1 MSESFQRIGDYEVLD
16 ILGAGGM
23 GRVYRVRN
31 VLTDR
36 VEAMK
41 VLLPNLQGHEEVAAR
56 FLREIK
62 VLAALNHPN
71 IAALHTAMTIEN
83 QLVMVMEYVQGR
95 SLASRLDQGALP
107 AGEALNYLDQVL
119 EALSYAHKQH
129 VIHRDIKPA
138 NMMVTQQ
145 GVVKL
150 MDFGIAHTEGDIKK
164 LTATGSTLGS
174 ISYMSPEQVKGE
186 KTDERSDL
194 YSLGISLYEMVT
206 GKRPFDVGS
215 SFSIMAAHINQAPQ
229 PPIEVHPGLP
239 QVVNDLILTSIAK
252 SPGDRFQSAEA
263 FRNAV
268 RQARKSIPADDRT
281 MVAGSVDYAASVAPT
296 ASNPAVEAAVGAN
309 QGTMVQGSTSNT
321 IAHTPTASNSA
332 FPSTMPPR
340 APAAT
345 PNRQAFAAA
354 PAAPPPATISAQ
366 ATVPA
371 AAPPAPVA
379 ASSHRGL
386 YMALGALVVVVALV
400 AAGLY
405 MPGHKKASA
414 SDAVQTPP
422 AQQTVAPTP
431 ASAPAAEPVA
441 QPTSAPSM
449 DTQAAARAK
458 AQRLAQEK
466 AAADKA
472 AAEQL
477 AAAQRKADLDAV
489 EHRIDQLTGRA
500 GAVNA
505 SLNTLQRQQNA
516 AGYGLRG
523 DMASAQSRMNVS
535 LQKAQSAIQAEDLD
549 RARRYAAQTESD
561 LETLEKF
568 LGR

>member
-1 MSESFQRIGDYEVLD
+1 MSDSETKRLGDYEILD
-16 ILGAGGM
+16 ELGAGGM

-71 IAALHTAMTIEN
+71 IAALRTALTIEN
-83 QLVMVMEYVQGR
+83 QLVMVMEYVEGE
-95 SLASRLDQGALP
+95 SLSSRLNIGAIP
-107 AGEALNYLDQVL
+107 VGEALKYLDQVL
-119 EALSYAHKQH
+119 DALSYAHRHH

-138 NMMVTQQ
+138 NMMLTRQ

-150 MDFGIAHTEGDIKK
+150 MDFGIAHTEGEAKK

-186 KTDERSDL
+186 ATDERSDL

-206 GKRPFDVGS
+206 GKRPFDEGS
-215 SFSIMAAHINQAPQ
+215 SFSIMAAHVNQAPR
-229 PPIEVHPGLP
+229 PPVELHPGLP
-239 QVVNDLILTSIAK
+239 ATVNDLILTSIAK
-252 SPGDRFQSAEA
+252 LPSERFQTADA

-268 RQARKSIPADDRT
+268 RQARASVPADDRT
-281 MVAGSVDYAASVAPT
+281 ILQGSASNTSADAPTVSRLGAAANDRTVVQGSTNDTVDASMAPT
-296 ASNPAVEAAVGAN
+296 ASHAAIPSMPAPLPPAYRQAYAAAP
-309 QGTMVQGSTSNT
+309 
-321 IAHTPTASNSA
+321 TPA
-332 FPSTMPPR
+332 PPR
-340 APAAT
+340 AASP
-345 PNRQAFAAA
+345 QSAAA
-354 PAAPPPATISAQ
+354 PAQAP
-366 ATVPA
+366 PA
-371 AAPPAPVA
+371 AA
-379 ASSHRGL
+379 SHRGL
-386 YMALGALVVVVALV
+386 YMALGGLLVVVALIG
-400 AAGLY
+400 AGLY

-414 SDAVQTPP
+414 SDAVEAPKVM
-422 AQQTVAPTP
+422 QQTAAPTP
-431 ASAPAAEPVA
+431 APAATPVA
-441 QPTSAPSM
+441 APEPTPDAK
-449 DTQAAARAK
+449 ALAHAK

-466 AAADKA
+466 AAADAAA
-472 AAEQL
+472 AAE
-477 AAAQRKADLDAV
+477 RKAQLDQV
-489 EHRIDQLTGRA
+489 EHQIDQLTGRA

-505 SLNTLQRQQNA
+505 SLNTMQRQQAA

-523 DMASAQSRMNVS
+523 DMASAQTRLNVN

-549 RARRYAAQTESD
+549 RAKRYAAQSEAD
-561 LETLEKF
+561 LEVLEKF